1 MNSIETNHRL
11 QGLVDFIRIRPSLH
25 QLVTFLSE
33 NVCPFGEIAGVSTA
47 KLRPDG
53 WIVTDSQYGFHEL
66 TEFEPVTISMN
77 APGAEALRHMKMVF
91 ANRLSLNE
99 DFKDTACNVP
109 KLDNESGIYFPTSPS
124 RLFRFAL
131 VRKIDLHMSLQNYYE
146 CVRSILSLW
155 ENFQTLDSNTSQIK
169 IDSFLDS
176 REMTLRQTRI
186 LELIK
191 QGKTN
196 AEIAVEI
203 GFSDSLVKQETIL
216 IYKKLGV
223 SGRKEIIQEQS
234 LGA

>member
-1 MNSIETNHRL
+1 M
-11 QGLVDFIRIRPSLH
+11 
-25 QLVTFLSE
+25 
-33 NVCPFGEIAGVSTA
+33 
-47 KLRPDG
+47 
-53 WIVTDSQYGFHEL
+53 
-66 TEFEPVTISMN
+66 
-77 APGAEALRHMKMVF
+77 
-91 ANRLSLNE
+91 
-99 DFKDTACNVP
+99 
-109 KLDNESGIYFPTSPS
+109 
-124 RLFRFAL
+124 LFR
-131 VRKIDLHMSLQNYYE
+131 S

-169 IDSFLDS
+169 IDAFPDS

-223 SGRKEIIQEQS
+223 SGRKEIIQEHS